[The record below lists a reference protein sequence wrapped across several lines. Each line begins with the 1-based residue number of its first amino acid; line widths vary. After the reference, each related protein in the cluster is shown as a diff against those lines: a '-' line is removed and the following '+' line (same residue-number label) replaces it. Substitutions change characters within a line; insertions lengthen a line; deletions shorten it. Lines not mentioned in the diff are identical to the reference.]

1 MESNR
6 NHDGNHESDIEWN
19 GTMAGNP
26 TMRCKSRGGESIQNS
41 MQIER
46 RGSRGRGWGSAN
58 VMHKLIDH
66 THTPTH
72 TRTTKTMN
80 AQCMRRL

>member
-6 NHDGNHESDIEWN
+6 NHDGNHEWDIEWN
-19 GTMAGNP
+19 GTMAG
-26 TMRCKSRGGESIQNS
+26 KSDYAVQIEGGESIQNC